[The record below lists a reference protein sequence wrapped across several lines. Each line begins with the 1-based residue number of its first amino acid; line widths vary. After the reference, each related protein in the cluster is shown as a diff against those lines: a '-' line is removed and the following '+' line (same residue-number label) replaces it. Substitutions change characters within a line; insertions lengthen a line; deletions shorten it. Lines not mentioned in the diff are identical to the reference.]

1 MFYKKHT
8 EVGCW
13 EHLVGRCF
21 CEGLQMLSEW
31 REWRQKLAC
40 MVRAETWLLDLGS
53 LGSSV
58 LARGQ
63 TCQKWWGKLTCTL
76 LSCYLSSC
84 MQCQRTPLPR
94 GYTSRKQSQS
104 DTGGL
109 DDVWR
114 AATRRC
120 GSDGGQLFLLQI
132 LLQRHTHCHSTITE
146 VLILSQPYRYSS
158 RSRSRSPTEL
168 MIDLDKD
175 LKAMLWEIVIFSMV
189 AGELDIHV

>member
-1 MFYKKHT
+1 M
-8 EVGCW
+8 
-13 EHLVGRCF
+13 
-21 CEGLQMLSEW
+21 
-31 REWRQKLAC
+31 
-40 MVRAETWLLDLGS
+40 
-53 LGSSV
+53 
-58 LARGQ
+58 
-63 TCQKWWGKLTCTL
+63 

-168 MIDLDKD
+168 MIPPVDKPSHFVHPETKYYFKPHCAHSYA
-175 LKAMLWEIVIFSMV
+175 LIKMRCSGQESSLQER
-189 AGELDIHV
+189 EK